1 MARAALEALELEQVL
16 WLPTGKPGYRR
27 APVALAKDR
36 VAMLRLATQDEPR
49 YRIDERELDADATGY
64 TVDSLGELRVETGQD
79 LCLLIGADQ
88 YAKFGTW
95 HRPDEIRELA
105 LVVVFA
111 RPGVKIRNEPWM
123 KVVDMPPLAIS
134 ASDIRSRAAR
144 GEDLAGLVP
153 PAVAAYISK
162 HGLYR

>member
-1 MARAALEALELEQVL
+1 MARAALDQLGLEQIL

-27 APVALAKDR
+27 APVASAKDR
-36 VAMLRLATQDEPR
+36 VAMLRLVMPEDSR

-64 TVDSLGELRVETGQD
+64 TVDTLGELGVETGQE

-95 HRPDEIRELA
+95 HRPDEVRRLA
-105 LVVVFA
+105 QIAVFA
-111 RPGVKIRNEPWM
+111 RPGIKIKSEPWM
-123 KVVDMPPLAIS
+123 TLVEMPPLAIS
-134 ASDIRSRAAR
+134 ASAIRARAAK

-153 PAVAAYISK
+153 PAVAAYISQHK
-162 HGLYR
+162 LYR